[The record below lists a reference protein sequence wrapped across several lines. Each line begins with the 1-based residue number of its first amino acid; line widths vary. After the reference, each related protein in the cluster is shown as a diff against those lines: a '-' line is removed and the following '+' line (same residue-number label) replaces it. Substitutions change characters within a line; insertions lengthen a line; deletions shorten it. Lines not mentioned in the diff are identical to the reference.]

1 MAHYYGTVSQNDM
14 TYIVNNASLILM
26 YNDHQLYRRGNSI
39 EYVKQSLNNERQ
51 TTSRWHG
58 DNFLKGNYN
67 KCNVI
72 YADKMNGRNNSDLS
86 IN

>member
-1 MAHYYGTVSQNDM
+1 MIYK
-14 TYIVNNASLILM
+14 VNNASLSM
-26 YNDHQLYRRGNSI
+26 YADDHQLYIRRNS
-39 EYVKQSLNNERQ
+39 VQHS
-51 TTSRWHG
+51 G

-86 IN
+86 LNVNIDGHTIKSTPDLKLLRVT